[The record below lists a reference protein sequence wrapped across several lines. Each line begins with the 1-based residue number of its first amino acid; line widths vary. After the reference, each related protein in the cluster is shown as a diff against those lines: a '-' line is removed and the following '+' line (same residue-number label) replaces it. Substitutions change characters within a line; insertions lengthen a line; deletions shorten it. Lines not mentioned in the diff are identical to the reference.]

1 MQRHIDVSWSDVVAS
16 QVEFPEARIYEET
29 LNSMLFEN
37 VESRPDAELMQATRG
52 PTSSSY
58 HSDDE
63 GEYDRHVHA
72 ESVAGKLRRK

>member
-63 GEYDRHVHA
+63 GEYDRQQIA
-72 ESVAGKLRRK
+72 ENVNKLRRK